1 MKFVYVIVSSEKDY
15 YVEEAL
21 ISMHSLKKYN
31 PDAKITAVLDKET
44 FKGLKGYRN
53 RIKAYI
59 DELITPETPG
69 GLTATQKSRY
79 LKTSLRQLVQGDFL
93 YIDNDTV
100 IKGDLSGLDKIEF
113 DVGAVLNRHRDDWSA
128 GNPHPMI
135 VSYYRKAKKN
145 IKKDLKITK
154 FYNGGVVFARDTKVA
169 KEFFK
174 KWHELWWMDSVNLN
188 YHKDQPAMWE
198 ANYQL
203 GNILFDLDD
212 IYNCQIAYPKYALQ
226 YMSDARILHYF
237 SSTPFARHL
246 KLKKLAYL
254 QLIRDNGISSEIEE
268 DIKNFDKLFLEGI
281 EVLLHDDL
289 NKSNDSR
296 NFLVR
301 KKLIKFLDLK
311 KPLNKLFTFWLSIID
326 ICKR

>member
-31 PDAKITAVLDKET
+31 PDAKITAVIDKET

-59 DELITPETPG
+59 DEVLTPETPG

-100 IKGDLSGLDKIEF
+100 IKGDLSGLNKIEF

-154 FYNGGVVFARDTKVA
+154 FYNGGVVFARDTKAA

-203 GNILFDLDD
+203 DNILFDLDD

-226 YMSDARILHYF
+226 FMSNARILHYF
-237 SSTPFARHL
+237 SSTPYARHL
-246 KLKKLAYL
+246 KLKKYAYL
-254 QLIRDNGISSEIEE
+254 QSIRDNGISSEIEE

-281 EVLLHDDL
+281 EVLMDEEL
-289 NKSNDSR
+289 NNYNDPINLLGR
-296 NFLVR
+296 KILDKFPEL
-301 KKLIKFLDLK
+301 KKL
-311 KPLNKLFTFWLSIID
+311 LNKLFAFWLNIIYN
-326 ICKR
+326 CKR